1 VGFDEAA
8 TSAACLPA
16 CLPLLPA
23 CLCCLPL
30 LALLLQECQAEIG
43 RLSKR
48 VRELQEE
55 ASCQLPL
62 ALRTFLLNC
71 LPVSGLCRCLL
82 TATACTAD

>member
-1 VGFDEAA
+1 MPVLSFPAHSPLWA
-8 TSAACLPA
+8 LTKLPPPLPA
-16 CLPLLPA
+16 CLPA

-71 LPVSGLCRCLL
+71 LL